1 MTSRRSCSIGLA
13 IAACMTFAG
22 CMPKM
27 TLEEMKSMMPQRP
40 AELDKL
46 NDFVG
51 RWDFTGEANMA
62 FLDEPVS
69 TTGTGESHLD
79 DSGWFLVG
87 NSVFKMQGFDD
98 LRAHDTWTYDTHSKK
113 YRSTWVDS
121 MGSTGTG
128 TSTHNEK
135 TNTWTMR
142 ATSHGPYGKTVM
154 KGCIKVIDDD
164 TMEWCWSEYAL
175 GGLLKTMEICGT
187 SKRN

>member
-1 MTSRRSCSIGLA
+1 MTSKRIFSIGLA
-13 IAACMTFAG
+13 ITACIMLTG

-27 TLEEMKSMMPQRP
+27 TVEELKANMPQRP

-46 NDFVG
+46 NAFVG
-51 RWDFTGEANMA
+51 RWEFDGEGNMA
-62 FLDEPVS
+62 GLDEALP
-69 TTGTGESHLD
+69 TTGTGETQWD

-87 NSVFKMQGFDD
+87 NSVFKLEGFDD
-98 LRAHDTWTYDTHSKK
+98 MHGHDTWTYDTHSKK

-128 TSTHNEK
+128 TATHNEK

-142 ATSHGPYGKTVM
+142 ATSHGPYGKTTM

-164 TMEWCWSEYAL
+164 TMEWCWTEYAMC
-175 GGLLKTMEICGT
+175 GLMKTMEMCGT
-187 SKRN
+187 SKRK